1 MEITYKIHILEDNE
15 RYIQIDSI
23 INNDI
28 EYILLS
34 QETNPTNICLRKIT
48 NQDELEYYS
57 RLSTKEFNEMFLKFQ
72 EKTKNLFV

>member
-1 MEITYKIHILEDNE
+1 METTYKIHILEDNE
-15 RYIQIDSI
+15 RYMQIDSI
-23 INNDI
+23 VNNDV

-34 QETNPTNICLRKIT
+34 QETNPSNICLRKII
-48 NQDELEYYS
+48 NQDNLEYYS